1 MGHQLFP
8 NDAFTGYKWYFWSMS
23 LNGKKIL
30 LGITG
35 SIAAYKSITLVRLLV
50 KEGAEVKVVI
60 TPSARDFVS
69 SLTLSTLSRNPV
81 VSDLSDGQSWS
92 NHVMLGRWAD
102 LMLIAPASCNSIAR
116 MAQGLCDNMLLAT
129 YLSATC
135 PVWLA
140 PAMDEDMW
148 HHPATRANLERL
160 QHYGNR
166 ILPVGRGDL
175 ASGLV
180 GEGRMAE
187 PEDLLEMI
195 RGYFLSAQSLKGRKA
210 LVTAGPTYEAIDP
223 VRFIGNHSS
232 GKMGVALAAELQRRG
247 AEVTLVL
254 GPSTVSVPAAL
265 HELIRV
271 TSAEEMYEACAS
283 VFPKMDIAV
292 MAAAVAD
299 YRPASIAGEK
309 IKKKE
314 QELELTLTRT
324 RDILGSLGN
333 QKRKEQVLVGF
344 ALETNNEEAHAREKL
359 EKKNA
364 DMIVLNSLRD
374 SGAGFGYDTNKVTLL
389 LRNGETKTFQTKS
402 KNEVAADII
411 DTITANLL

>member
-1 MGHQLFP
+1 
-8 NDAFTGYKWYFWSMS
+8 MS

-81 VSDLSDGQSWS
+81 VADLSDGQSWS

-148 HHPATRANLERL
+148 HHPATKTNLERL
-160 QHYGNR
+160 QTYGNR

-180 GEGRMAE
+180 GDGRMAE
-187 PEDLLEMI
+187 PEDLVEMI
-195 RGYFLSAQSLKGRKA
+195 RTHFQSAQILKGRKA
-210 LVTAGPTYEAIDP
+210 LVTAGPTYEALDP

-254 GPSTVSVPAAL
+254 GPSTVSVPAGL
-265 HELIRV
+265 RELIRV
-271 TSAEEMYEACAS
+271 TSAEEMYEACAR
-283 VFPKMDIAV
+283 VFPQMDIAV

-299 YRPASIAGEK
+299 YRPASVADEK
-309 IKKKE
+309 IKKKD
-314 QELELTLTRT
+314 QELDLTLIRT
-324 RDILGSLGN
+324 RDVLGSLGK
-333 QKRKEQVLVGF
+333 QKRKEQLLVGF

-374 SGAGFGYDTNKVTLL
+374 RGAGFGHDTNKITIL

-411 DTITANLL
+411 DTLIANLL